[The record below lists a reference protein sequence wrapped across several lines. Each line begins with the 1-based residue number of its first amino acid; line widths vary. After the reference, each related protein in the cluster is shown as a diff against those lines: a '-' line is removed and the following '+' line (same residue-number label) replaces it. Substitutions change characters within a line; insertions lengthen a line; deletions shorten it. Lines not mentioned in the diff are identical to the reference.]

1 MGEDFQKWIIGSGE
15 RGEGLYPHLNV
26 DIKPHP
32 LWALG
37 ATSVRCFI
45 PPLGRHFGRLETPHH
60 GLFALSHSGHSTP
73 AFSIVGVLPKH
84 SLWWAFYPSIPYS
97 GCLTQA
103 YSMVGVLPQNS
114 LWQAYDTSILYIGHL
129 RQQSYSGRF
138 TPAFTIAGVF
148 YPNNP
153 NSVCFT
159 QNFSIVGVFPSILYS
174 GRFFRSNLC
183 RRRFTQVFYHSG
195 RFPRHSL
202 Q

>member
-114 LWQAYDTSILYIGHL
+114 LW
-129 RQQSYSGRF
+129 
-138 TPAFTIAGVF
+138 
-148 YPNNP
+148 
-153 NSVCFT
+153 
-159 QNFSIVGVFPSILYS
+159 
-174 GRFFRSNLC
+174 
-183 RRRFTQVFYHSG
+183 
-195 RFPRHSL
+195 
-202 Q
+202 